1 MVNENVRMVISL
13 PTKRISVI
21 SQWKTFITVLS
32 TRWRRKP
39 AGIEITSLSPY
50 VYIIFHCIWLYHWLC
65 TNVICMYVPFI
76 LRVFFVFALFS
87 VSMCVS
93 CFFVMGG
100 QQRWANASTGSLP
113 LWQLMCMIYVM
124 YLVDKLSL
132 SLVSSPKTKSSRQI
146 RLKCSIWLIETGIG
160 DPVVPDDVEESA
172 TSGISELTSLSASWT
187 VGDLASRRLLLCSWG
202 GHSPTLH
209 PSVCPSVS
217 ICPIHLARYLPGAAA
232 PGIDVPS
239 WCTIKKVLDYPF
251 LPPIGLVD
259 YKSLKKSICR
269 VRVFS
274 SRLWMP
280 MCHHHH
286 SSPGI
291 ES

>member
-1 MVNENVRMVISL
+1 MHQCLMHVCDIYFAR
-13 PTKRISVI
+13 
-21 SQWKTFITVLS
+21 
-32 TRWRRKP
+32 
-39 AGIEITSLSPY
+39 
-50 VYIIFHCIWLYHWLC
+50 
-65 TNVICMYVPFI
+65 
-76 LRVFFVFALFS
+76 FFVFALFS

-232 PGIDVPS
+232 PDIDVQC
-239 WCTIKKVLDYPF
+239 WCTSSCLSFLAASYSYSYRVSLLNSCSQKNHAVL
-251 LPPIGLVD
+251 
-259 YKSLKKSICR
+259 
-269 VRVFS
+269 
-274 SRLWMP
+274 
-280 MCHHHH
+280 
-286 SSPGI
+286 
-291 ES
+291 